1 MNFPDKLDPEKLL
14 AKLVANPWI
23 FGIRHHSPACAR
35 MLVAAAAELKPQAI
49 ALEMP
54 TDLQPLL
61 QWLAHP
67 ETIAPVAVAA
77 AAAEHHGLY
86 PVADF
91 SPELAIMR

>member
-49 ALEMP
+49 ALEMRICGTP
-54 TDLQPLL
+54 
-61 QWLAHP
+61 
-67 ETIAPVAVAA
+67 INAVTVM
-77 AAAEHHGLY
+77 GCL
-86 PVADF
+86 V
-91 SPELAIMR
+91 